1 MKPLPGQDVYL
12 RVVEQGGDGGVVSML
27 LQQAP
32 GQVHHQLPPH
42 HLVTVDTY
50 TVSLHLVLTQTF
62 YLQSIGEDLTLK
74 MYISPATNLT

>member
-12 RVVEQGGDGGVVSML
+12 RILKQGGDGSVVSML

-42 HLVTVDTY
+42 HLVTVDTSSVQALHMKVNIICCGIITNY
-50 TVSLHLVLTQTF
+50 TIYNSKTVKYVS
-62 YLQSIGEDLTLK
+62 
-74 MYISPATNLT
+74 M

>member
-50 TVSLHLVLTQTF
+50 TSSLHLSGTLH
-62 YLQSIGEDLTLK
+62 LQSIGEDLTLK
-74 MYISPATNLT
+74 MYILPATNLT

>member
-1 MKPLPGQDVYL
+1 MYL
-12 RVVEQGGDGGVVSML
+12 GVVEQGGDGGVVAVL

-42 HLVTVDTY
+42 HLVPVDTY
-50 TVSLHLVLTQTF
+50 TSSLHLVLTQTF

>member
-12 RVVEQGGDGGVVSML
+12 CIVEQGGDGGVVSML

-32 GQVHHQLPPH
+32 GQVQHQLPPH

-50 TVSLHLVLTQTF
+50 TSSLHLVLTQTF
-62 YLQSIGEDLTLK
+62 YLQSIG
-74 MYISPATNLT
+74 